1 MKQETKDIL
10 IKMMGAIVVV
20 VFILAAVSQ
29 CQVGAAEAEA
39 RAAVARGAVLEEQ
52 LADQKVKIEDQTV
65 LVMALRD
72 TTNVMR
78 TETVRVVT
86 QAAEFR
92 RRTTLRVD
100 ELLSE
105 GEAVAG
111 DSVATVMVIQ
121 GLRQH
126 IDSLNTSHVAEV
138 ETLTDINVI
147 LWRRIES
154 TDLLL
159 DGQIERGDL
168 AEDALSEYRAG
179 AERALDALR
188 AYQRRDRYIK
198 IALVAG
204 TAIVLGRSVLGN

>member
-1 MKQETKDIL
+1 M
-10 IKMMGAIVVV
+10 
-20 VFILAAVSQ
+20 
-29 CQVGAAEAEA
+29 GAAEAEA
-39 RAAVARGAVLEEQ
+39 RAAVARGAVLEGQ

-72 TTNVMR
+72 TTNAMR
-78 TETVRVVT
+78 AETVRVVT
-86 QAAEFR
+86 QAVEFR
-92 RRTTLRVD
+92 HRTTLRVN

-138 ETLTDINVI
+138 KMLTDVNVI

-159 DGQIERGDL
+159 DGQIRRGDL
-168 AEDALSEYRAG
+168 AEDALGEYRAG

-204 TAIVLGRSVLGN
+204 TAIALGRSVLGN